1 MKFGGDIA
9 NAARVLDGACGRLS
23 IFGFLTERF
32 NLGMSLITNM
42 LPYSVV
48 TRPFVKTEPHLGN
61 QLPLYVRPV
70 PEEDDASSLPLPSP
84 P

>member
-9 NAARVLDGACGRLS
+9 NAARILDGACGRPS
-23 IFGFLTERF
+23 IFGFLTELL
-32 NLGMSLITNM
+32 NLGMSLTTNV
-42 LPYSVV
+42 LLHSVV

-70 PEEDDASSLPLPSP
+70 SEEDEPSSLPLPSP